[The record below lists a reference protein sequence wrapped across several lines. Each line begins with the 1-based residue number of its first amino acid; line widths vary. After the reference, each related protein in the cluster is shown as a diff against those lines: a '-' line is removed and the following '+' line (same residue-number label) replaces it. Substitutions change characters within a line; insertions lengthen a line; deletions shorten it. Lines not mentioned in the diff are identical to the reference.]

1 MTKVVVVY
9 HSGYGHTQR
18 VAQQVA
24 AGANAELVAI
34 DAEGNVPDS
43 AWDQLAAADAIIFG
57 APTYMGSPSWQFKKF
72 ADASSKAWFTRAW
85 QDKVF
90 GGFTNSA
97 SLNGDKQ
104 VALITLQTL
113 ASQHG
118 GIWVS
123 LGLLPSNTKAAQ
135 RTDINNL
142 GGSVGLLVQS
152 PADASVDE
160 IPQGDLDTAKQ
171 YGARV
176 AAIAA
181 KLRVRHDAGHDGHCH
196 AIRCTCGGH
205 RRQAAWLIQP
215 V

>member
-1 MTKVVVVY
+1 MSKIIVVY
-9 HSGYGHTQR
+9 HSGYGHTKR
-18 VAQQVA
+18 VAEHVA
-24 AGANAELVAI
+24 EGAGGELLAI
-34 DAEGNVPDS
+34 DAEGNLPES
-43 AWDQLAAADAIIFG
+43 GWDKLAAADAIVFG

-72 ADASSKAWFTRAW
+72 ADATSKPWFGRAW

-104 VALITLQTL
+104 VSLIALQTL

-123 LGLLPSNTKAAQ
+123 LGLPPSNTKAAQ

-152 PADASVDE
+152 PSDASVDE
-160 IPQGDLDTAKQ
+160 IPQGDLDTAKA
-171 YGARV
+171 YGKRIADVTARL
-176 AAIAA
+176 A
-181 KLRVRHDAGHDGHCH
+181 K
-196 AIRCTCGGH
+196 
-205 RRQAAWLIQP
+205 
-215 V
+215 

>member
-24 AGANAELVAI
+24 AGANAELIAI
-34 DAEGNVPDS
+34 DAEGNVADS

-72 ADASSKAWFTRAW
+72 ADATSKAWFTRAW

-123 LGLLPSNTKAAQ
+123 LGLMPSNTKAAQ

-181 KLRVRHDAGHDGHCH
+181 KLRG
-196 AIRCTCGGH
+196 
-205 RRQAAWLIQP
+205 
-215 V
+215 

>member
-9 HSGYGHTQR
+9 FSGYGHTAR
-18 VAQQVA
+18 VAAAVA
-24 AGANAELVAI
+24 AGAKGELLAI
-34 DAEGNVPDS
+34 DAEGNLPEGG
-43 AWDQLAAADAIIFG
+43 WETLQAADAIVFG
-57 APTYMGSPSWQFKKF
+57 APTYMGGAPWQFKKF
-72 ADASSKAWFTRAW
+72 ADATSKVWFTRGW

-104 VALITLQTL
+104 VTLIGLQTL

-123 LGLLPSNTKAAQ
+123 LGLPPANTKAAQ
-135 RTDINNL
+135 RTDVNNL

-152 PADASVDE
+152 PSDASVDE
-160 IPQGDLDTAKQ
+160 VPQGDLDTATA

-176 AAIAA
+176 AAITARFA
-181 KLRVRHDAGHDGHCH
+181 K
-196 AIRCTCGGH
+196 
-205 RRQAAWLIQP
+205 
-215 V
+215 